1 MALTILG
8 LSGALSHDP
17 SAALYIDGKLIA
29 AVEEERFVRDKHAKN
44 RMPYE
49 SAKFCLDF
57 AGIKPADVGV
67 VAIPF
72 APISLFGKA
81 RWHYAKRY
89 WYAPDRGLDAILM
102 GNRRFKRY
110 KKRIEWCLTQLGF
123 DLKKVKQLDH
133 FWDLMRKEPTPQLS
147 EPGHGSIVQ
156 PRLIAMRYPVL
167 KDGKL
172 VAVVSFFVRTGA
184 FLDAVG
190 LGDAKGYRITCR
202 GVLAEE
208 DGKLGDSPKSVTVSL
223 PANEWR
229 IEYVK

>member
-1 MALTILG
+1 MKNKILALIG
-8 LSGALSHDP
+8 LLALPCAASAQVQPPDDP
-17 SAALYIDGKLIA
+17 
-29 AVEEERFVRDKHAKN
+29 V
-44 RMPYE
+44 
-49 SAKFCLDF
+49 
-57 AGIKPADVGV
+57 
-67 VAIPF
+67 
-72 APISLFGKA
+72 GKA
-81 RWHYAKRY
+81 TAAYFAKTFADLKAVADQQPTKETFREAMKPLEEATAGFFGGSFIDTDFVIREVY
-89 WYAPDRGLDAILM
+89 HPRDFLAR
-102 GNRRFKRY
+102 
-110 KKRIEWCLTQLGF
+110 GF
-123 DLKKVKQLDH
+123 DLKKVKQLDY

-156 PRLIAMRYPVL
+156 PRLIAMRYPVM

-172 VAVVSFFVRTGA
+172 AAVVSFFVRTEA

-223 PANEWR
+223 PANEWL

>member
-1 MALTILG
+1 MKNKILAVIGLLAL
-8 LSGALSHDP
+8 P
-17 SAALYIDGKLIA
+17 CAALAQVQPPDDP
-29 AVEEERFVRDKHAKN
+29 V
-44 RMPYE
+44 
-49 SAKFCLDF
+49 
-57 AGIKPADVGV
+57 
-67 VAIPF
+67 
-72 APISLFGKA
+72 GKA
-81 RWHYAKRY
+81 TAAYFAKTFADLKAVADQQPTKDTFRE
-89 WYAPDRGLDAILM
+89 AMKPLEDATAGFFGGSFIDTDFVIREVYYPRDFLA
-102 GNRRFKRY
+102 R
-110 KKRIEWCLTQLGF
+110 GF

-133 FWDLMRKEPTPQLS
+133 FWDLMRKEPSPQLS

-223 PANEWR
+223 PANEWL